1 MARQRA
7 LFQTSAFRG
16 AMVYLI
22 VFLVVTGTTL
32 ALLYNEM
39 ARALSRGGDA
49 LVWQEAAVVSRLHAT
64 QGADTVKNFVTARAQ
79 AGGEMVYFLADG
91 LGTRLAGN
99 LAAFPAPDQTH
110 RTADDWITFVV
121 PLDSDRNRPDAF
133 AVRGRVVVLADD
145 LALLVARDIAPER
158 AQLKSMAQLFA
169 GAMAVLVLIGLL
181 GSIFM
186 ARRTLARVD
195 IITDS
200 LRDIMQGR
208 FETRVALAGRGDE
221 MTLLADRLNDMTA
234 RINTLMSAMREVTD
248 NIAHDLRTPL
258 NRLRGQ
264 LENTRAQI
272 AQTGA
277 ARAGA
282 DELDDQLA
290 QNIQD
295 IDMLLENFAAI
306 LSLSRLESG
315 AVARSKAQVDLV
327 AVVADIAA
335 LYEPVIHDMGG
346 RLDVGVPETAVP
358 ETEAPE
364 TAALVSGE
372 RTLISQAIA
381 NLLENALK
389 YAATGENIALDLSR
403 HEAPEGV
410 FYEICVRDKGPGIAA
425 SDRTRAMARFV
436 RLEPSRHVPGSG
448 IGLSLVHAIAQLHG
462 GGLALSDNVPHGLVA
477 TLRVS
482 VGER

>member
-1 MARQRA
+1 MTRQRS

-16 AMVYLI
+16 ALVYLL
-22 VFLVVTGTTL
+22 VFLAVTGATL
-32 ALLYNEM
+32 GFLYNEM
-39 ARALSRGGDA
+39 ARALSRSGDA
-49 LVWQEAAVVSRLHAT
+49 LVWQEAAVVSRLHAA
-64 QGADTVKNFVTARAQ
+64 QGVDTLKDFVTARGT

-91 LGTRLAGN
+91 LGARLAGN
-99 LAAFPAPDQTH
+99 LSAFPAPDQTN
-110 RTADDWITFVV
+110 RMSDDWISFNV
-121 PLDSDRNRPDAF
+121 PLASAPNKAATF
-133 AVRGRVVVLADD
+133 LVRGRVVVLDND
-145 LALLVARDIAPER
+145 LALLVARDVAPER
-158 AQLKSMAQLFA
+158 AQLTAMARLFG
-169 GAMAVLVLIGLL
+169 GAMLVLVLVGLA

-221 MTLLADRLNDMTA
+221 MTLLADRLNEMTA

-264 LENTRAQI
+264 LEITRAQVSQADI
-272 AQTGA
+272 SGTA
-277 ARAGA
+277 AG
-282 DELDDQLA
+282 DVDDQLA
-290 QNIQD
+290 QSIDD

-315 AVARSKAQVDLV
+315 AVARSSTEVDLA
-327 AVVADIAA
+327 AVVADIAE
-335 LYEPVIHDMGG
+335 LYEPVVCDTGA
-346 RLDVGVPETAVP
+346 RLDVVLPDTS
-358 ETEAPE
+358 
-364 TAALVSGE
+364 ALISGE

-389 YAATGENIALDLSR
+389 YGPTGENIGLELSR
-403 HEAPEGV
+403 RPAPEGV
-410 FYEICVRDKGPGIAA
+410 FYDIAVRDCGPGIAA
-425 SDRTRAMARFV
+425 SNRARAMARFV

-462 GGLALSDNVPHGLVA
+462 GALSLSDNLPHGLVA
-477 TLRVS
+477 TLSVS
-482 VGER
+482 AGTR

>member
-1 MARQRA
+1 MTRQRS
-7 LFQTSAFRG
+7 LLQTSAFRG
-16 AMVYLI
+16 ALVYLL
-22 VFLVVTGTTL
+22 VFLAVTGTTL
-32 ALLYNEM
+32 GFLYNEM
-39 ARALSRGGDA
+39 ARALSRSGDA
-49 LVWQEAAVVSRLHAT
+49 LVWQEAAVVSRLHAA
-64 QGADTVKNFVTARAQ
+64 QGVDTLKDFVTARGT

-91 LGTRLAGN
+91 LGARLAGN
-99 LAAFPAPDQTH
+99 LSAFPAPDQTN
-110 RTADDWITFVV
+110 RMSDDWISFNV
-121 PLDSDRNRPDAF
+121 PLASAPNKEATF
-133 AVRGRVVVLADD
+133 SVRGRVVVLDND
-145 LALLVARDIAPER
+145 LALLVARDVAPER
-158 AQLKSMAQLFA
+158 ARLSAMARLFG
-169 GAMAVLVLIGLL
+169 GAMLVLVVVGLA

-221 MTLLADRLNDMTA
+221 MTLLADRLNEMTA

-264 LENTRAQI
+264 LEITRAQVSQVNI
-272 AQTGA
+272 SGTA
-277 ARAGA
+277 AGNV
-282 DELDDQLA
+282 DDQLA
-290 QNIQD
+290 QSIDD

-315 AVARSKAQVDLV
+315 AIARSSAEVDLA
-327 AVVADIAA
+327 AVVADIVE
-335 LYEPVIHDMGG
+335 LYEPVVWDTGA
-346 RLDVGVPETAVP
+346 RLDIVLPDTS
-358 ETEAPE
+358 
-364 TAALVSGE
+364 ALISGE

-389 YAATGENIALDLSR
+389 YGPTGENIGLELSR
-403 HEAPEGV
+403 RPAPEGV
-410 FYEICVRDKGPGIAA
+410 FYDIAVRDCGPGIAA
-425 SDRTRAMARFV
+425 SNRERAMARFV

-462 GGLALSDNVPHGLVA
+462 GGLSLSDNLPHGLVA
-477 TLRVS
+477 TLSVS
-482 VGER
+482 ARTR

>member
-1 MARQRA
+1 MTRQRS

-16 AMVYLI
+16 ALVYLLL
-22 VFLVVTGTTL
+22 FLAVTGAML
-32 ALLYNEM
+32 GFLYNEM
-39 ARALSRGGDA
+39 ARALSRSGDA

-64 QGADTVKNFVTARAQ
+64 QGVDTLKDFVTARGT

-91 LGTRLAGN
+91 LGARLAGN
-99 LAAFPAPDQTH
+99 LSVFPAPDQTN
-110 RTADDWITFVV
+110 RMSDDWISFNV
-121 PLDSDRNRPDAF
+121 PLASAPNKAATFP
-133 AVRGRVVVLADD
+133 VRGRVVVLDND
-145 LALLVARDIAPER
+145 LALLVARDVAPER
-158 AQLKSMAQLFA
+158 AQLTAMARLFG
-169 GAMAVLVLIGLL
+169 GAMLVLVLVGLA

-221 MTLLADRLNDMTA
+221 MTLLADRLNEMTA

-264 LENTRAQI
+264 LEITRAQVSQADI
-272 AQTGA
+272 SGTT
-277 ARAGA
+277 AG
-282 DELDDQLA
+282 DVDDQLA
-290 QNIQD
+290 QSIND

-315 AVARSKAQVDLV
+315 AVARSSAEVDLA
-327 AVVADIAA
+327 AVVADIAE
-335 LYEPVIHDMGG
+335 LYEPVVCDTGA
-346 RLDVGVPETAVP
+346 RLDVVLPDTS
-358 ETEAPE
+358 
-364 TAALVSGE
+364 ALISGE

-389 YAATGENIALDLSR
+389 YGPTGENIGLELSR
-403 HEAPEGV
+403 RPAPEGV
-410 FYEICVRDKGPGIAA
+410 FYDIAVRDCGPGIAA
-425 SDRTRAMARFV
+425 SNRVRAMARFV

-462 GGLALSDNVPHGLVA
+462 GALSLSDNLPHGLVA
-477 TLRVS
+477 TLSVS
-482 VGER
+482 AGTR

>member
-110 RTADDWITFVV
+110 RTADDWITFDV

-346 RLDVGVPETAVP
+346 RLDVGVPETAAP
-358 ETEAPE
+358 ETE
-364 TAALVSGE
+364 ALVSGE

-410 FYEICVRDKGPGIAA
+410 FYEICVRDTGPGIAA
-425 SDRTRAMARFV
+425 SDRARAMARFV

-462 GGLALSDNVPHGLVA
+462 GGLELSDNVPHGLVA